1 MKIARVSLTSYVHLQ
16 VGSVLVGDILSHFF
30 IFFSLCNSFVRDNL
44 HAIYI
49 YSKSL
54 KAY

>member
-30 IFFSLCNSFVRDNL
+30 IFLLQFVQLFRKRQFTC
-44 HAIYI
+44 HIY
-49 YSKSL
+49 L
-54 KAY
+54 